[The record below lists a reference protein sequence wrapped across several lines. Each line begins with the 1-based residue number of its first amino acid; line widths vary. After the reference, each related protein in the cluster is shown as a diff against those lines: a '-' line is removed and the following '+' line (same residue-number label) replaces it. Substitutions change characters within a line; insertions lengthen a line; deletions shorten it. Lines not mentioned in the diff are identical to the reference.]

1 MRVEYH
7 SNLGKIFQR
16 KNIFLLLLR
25 YVSPFNHIS
34 DSGMPQY
41 LSILVAVALFVGT
54 GAQIIDPLECTEV
67 GTQGNLTGQVSLSS
81 S

>member
-7 SNLGKIFQR
+7 SNLGKIFPR
-16 KNIFLLLLR
+16 KNIFLLPR
-25 YVSPFNHIS
+25 YVSPFNHIN
-34 DSGMPQY
+34 DLDMPQY
-41 LSILVAVALFVGT
+41 LSILVAVVSFVGI
-54 GAQIIDPLECTEV
+54 GAQIIDPLECTEI